1 MPCFFLFFFA
11 LGVPK
16 TLVQSG
22 KTSIHF
28 YEGKPFLNLHCEPVF
43 LGHDPMHIVLQIFF
57 DIFFRGVHLCSG
69 TGEVKLLTM
78 QSLPSPSSSAGRSW
92 HVERSL
98 AYLYLYTVLI
108 YVCVCIY
115 TSNDRPHLATLE
127 YPCATGS
134 NLYQMSY
141 PNTVFNMS
149 RSVDSRIASLD
160 CTSSVLRYGQVY
172 YHGWR

>member
-1 MPCFFLFFFA
+1 MTFFFVETNLCEKVCDTKSGVMKMWEPLCHVFLFFIA

-78 QSLPSPSSSAGRSW
+78 QSLPSPSSSAGRS
-92 HVERSL
+92 
-98 AYLYLYTVLI
+98 
-108 YVCVCIY
+108 
-115 TSNDRPHLATLE
+115 
-127 YPCATGS
+127 
-134 NLYQMSY
+134 
-141 PNTVFNMS
+141 
-149 RSVDSRIASLD
+149 
-160 CTSSVLRYGQVY
+160 
-172 YHGWR
+172 